1 MASPSMT
8 RKNCRRSCCGTESIW
23 RYMSAP
29 VEYRAC
35 LIADARCGLR
45 TLARSDIDRDKTI
58 GSIRKEFRRAG
69 LAELI

>member
-1 MASPSMT
+1 
-8 RKNCRRSCCGTESIW
+8 
-23 RYMSAP
+23 MSAP
-29 VEYRAC
+29 GEYRAC

-45 TLARSDIDRDKTI
+45 TLTRSDIDRDETI